1 MRPRVIIS
9 PKARRDL
16 IAIGRYTEKQWGNT
30 QRKKYLEQLRTRFE
44 KLAQHPSS
52 GRRRDELPEA
62 PWGYHEGRH
71 VIFYRPLAD
80 GIEIVRILHDS
91 MDFSRHLV

>member
-1 MRPRVIIS
+1 MIIS

-16 IAIGRYTEKQWGNT
+16 IDIGRYTEKQWGNT
-30 QRKKYLEQLRTRFE
+30 QRKKYLAQLKERFE
-44 KLAQHPSS
+44 KLAQLPSL

-62 PWGYHEGRH
+62 PLGYHEGRH

-80 GIEIVRILHDS
+80 DIEIVRVLHDS
-91 MDFSRHLV
+91 MDFGRHLG

>member
-16 IAIGRYTEKQWGNT
+16 IDIGRYTEKQWGNT
-30 QRKKYLEQLRTRFE
+30 QRKKYLAQLKARFE
-44 KLAQHPSS
+44 KLAQHPSL

-62 PWGYHEGRH
+62 PLGYHEGRH

-80 GIEIVRILHDS
+80 DIEIVRVLHDS
-91 MDFSRHLV
+91 MDFSRHLG